1 MRLILLL
8 VLALSLPSF
17 ADPLTD
23 SIMGVGEGFSESLL
37 TKMNKRNET
46 RVISYGGY
54 DVEFSYFSWHIRHN
68 TVCARYSQQLT
79 KFAECTQAARELFTE
94 ACYKTDFS
102 GVSDSHTRSRIK
114 GMFCEAARTYQPVV
128 ANMIWSD
135 SKSEVDEAKR
145 KCNLATA
152 MAAGSE
158 DPDLINARDESCL

>member
-1 MRLILLL
+1 MRLILL
-8 VLALSLPSF
+8 VLSLFPFVVS
-17 ADPLTD
+17 AD
-23 SIMGVGEGFSESLL
+23 SLSVL
-37 TKMNKRNET
+37 RHKLSDTYLDRINKRNES
-46 RVISYGGY
+46 RVISYKGY
-54 DVEFSYFSWHIRHN
+54 DVEFTYFSWHIRHN
-68 TVCARYSQQLT
+68 TVCARYSQQIAQ
-79 KFAECTQAARELFTE
+79 FAGCTQAARELFTE

-114 GMFCEAARTYQPVV
+114 GMFCEAAQTYQPVV

-135 SKSEVDEAKR
+135 SKSEVDEANR